1 MFGMSGRSLLVLAGL
16 LAYGGLYGLAPAQD
30 LRSELTAGRRLA
42 HEAASALEEQLEEA
56 PGNLAARVQLIA
68 YYHRQYS
75 TKETGGNF
83 QARLKRAMFERWK
96 EHLLWMIRNAPET
109 EVLSQYECSIWQHE
123 DQETYALAKAAWSQH
138 LERMPRSLE
147 VLKNVAEFYRRNDPA
162 LAIEVFERIQAM
174 DGANPRWAR
183 ELGDLYQRDILQLV
197 VGGGLGG
204 PDPVAAARALHQ
216 YERAYE
222 LSRSEHEDPPLRYLA
237 WTAWAAGQ
245 TSKAR
250 AYAEA
255 MLRQRSD
262 DRGLGDRIHHGHLIL
277 GMIALA
283 DGKLEQAK
291 DHLLDAGR
299 SPESPRLYDR
309 GPNMVLAQQLLEHGE
324 TEAVVSYL
332 ELCSTFWRSGKG
344 RRLLPMWIE
353 MVEAGEIPIF
363 GQNLLFH

>member
-1 MFGMSGRSLLVLAGL
+1 MFGMSRRSLLVLAAW
-16 LAYGGLYGLAPAQD
+16 LAYCGLGGSAPAQD

-42 HEAASALEEQLEEA
+42 HEAATALEEQLEQA
-56 PGNLAARVQLIA
+56 PDDLAARVRLIA
-68 YYHRQYS
+68 YYHHQYS

-96 EHLLWMIRNAPET
+96 EHLLWTIRNAPET
-109 EVLSQYECSIWQHE
+109 EVLSQVECSIWRYQ
-123 DQETYALAKAAWSQH
+123 DQDTYASARAAWSQH
-138 LERMPRSLE
+138 LEAMPRNLE
-147 VLKNVAEFYRRNDPA
+147 VLKNAAEFYRINDRT

-174 DGANPRWAR
+174 DAQNPRWAR
-183 ELGDLYQRDILQLV
+183 ELGDLHQRDILGLV
-197 VGGGLGG
+197 VGGGFNG

-222 LSRSEHEDPPLRYLA
+222 LSGSELQDPLLRNLV
-237 WTAWAAGQ
+237 WTAWGAGQ

-250 AYAEA
+250 TYAEA
-255 MLRQRSD
+255 MLRDRSD

-283 DGKLEQAK
+283 DGRVKEAK
-291 DHLLDAGR
+291 EHLLDAGR

-309 GPNMVLAQQLLEHGE
+309 GPNMVLAQQLLERGE
-324 TEAVVSYL
+324 TETVVSYL
-332 ELCSTFWRSGKG
+332 ELCSQFWLSRKG
-344 RRLLPMWIE
+344 RRLRPMWIE

-363 GQNLLFH
+363 GYNLFFY